1 MHVRETTNDAIMLMM
16 VAMAMGAKSLPSTPE
31 RPSKGRNTNTMRTV
45 A

>member
-1 MHVRETTNDAIMLMM
+1 MLMM

-31 RPSKGRNTNTMRTV
+31 SPSSGMKTSTMSTV